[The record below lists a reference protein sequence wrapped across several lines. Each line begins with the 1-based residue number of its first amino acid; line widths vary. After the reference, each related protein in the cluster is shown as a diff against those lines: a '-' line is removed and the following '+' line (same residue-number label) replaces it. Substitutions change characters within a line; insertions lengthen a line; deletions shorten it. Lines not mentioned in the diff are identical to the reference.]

1 MLLPLMRCIRQA
13 WNKEVR
19 VAGEFLIIDSFP
31 VPVCQP
37 VRNYRVKIFR
47 GIADSEKEDA
57 DYSKTMLELTNVV
70 SSLYDM
76 VAKSDKDEK

>member
-1 MLLPLMRCIRQA
+1 MPQVFTIGVSKKPAADQSVSVGNLT
-13 WNKEVR
+13 KER
-19 VAGEFLIIDSFP
+19 LNEIKANIST
-31 VPVCQP
+31 
-37 VRNYRVKIFR
+37 
-47 GIADSEKEDA
+47 SEKDDA